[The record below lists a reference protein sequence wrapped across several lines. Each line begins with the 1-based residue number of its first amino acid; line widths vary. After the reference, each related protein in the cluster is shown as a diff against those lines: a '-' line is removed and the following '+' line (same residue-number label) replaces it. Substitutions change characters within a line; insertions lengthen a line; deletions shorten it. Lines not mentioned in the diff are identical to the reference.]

1 MAVFAATS
9 IALGNSY
16 FGAQSNH
23 NFDGFQDDF
32 DDGIDLSGLS
42 YFVSIVKPE

>member
-9 IALGNSY
+9 IALGKSY
-16 FGAQSNH
+16 FGAKSND
-23 NFDGFQDDF
+23 NFDGFQDDL

-42 YFVSIVKPE
+42 YFVSTVKP

>member
-9 IALGNSY
+9 IALGKSY
-16 FGAQSNH
+16 FGARSND
-23 NFDGFQDDF
+23 NFKEFQEEPEDS
-32 DDGIDLSGLS
+32 IDLSGIS